1 MSSELLCKDC
11 KHSFRSLSSFLI
23 WGSGTEW
30 RCHKAFVEKTVE
42 HDPVTGPKT
51 IDAHYQR
58 CSSARGDWR
67 SAVCGKDGKLW
78 EPKSKKHFFLAIK
91 HSDKLSR

>member
-11 KHSFRSLSSFLI
+11 KHSFRSLSSFWY
-23 WGSGTEW
+23 WGSGAEW
-30 RCHKAFVEKTVE
+30 RCRKAFVEETVE
-42 HDPVTGPKT
+42 QDPVTGPKT
-51 IDAHYQR
+51 VPAHYHR

-91 HSDKLSR
+91 HSDKLSQ